1 MVKIEEKEKYIVYQ
15 NEGDIEEEY
24 KVLIEKAN
32 EALSSS
38 YSPYSNFTVGA
49 AALLA
54 NGEII
59 LGSNQENAAYPAG
72 LCAER
77 VVLFQA
83 GSRFPGIIIKRLAVV
98 AKKRNDTTL
107 RSGGPCGMCRQV
119 MLEYEEKQVEKIEII
134 FKTDNEQWIRTKSA
148 SVLLPFSF
156 GKDNL

>member
-1 MVKIEEKEKYIVYQ
+1 VEIEEKENYFIYQ
-15 NEGDIEEEY
+15 NDGEIEEEF
-24 KVLIEKAN
+24 KFLIKKAQ
-32 EALSSS
+32 EALISS

-77 VVLFQA
+77 VVLFQT
-83 GSRFPGIIIKRLAVV
+83 GSRFPGVIIKRLAVV
-98 AKKRNDTTL
+98 AKKRNDTIL

-119 MLEYEEKQVEKIEII
+119 MLEYEEKQIEKIEII
-134 FKTDNEQWIRTKSA
+134 FKTDNDQWIRTKSA